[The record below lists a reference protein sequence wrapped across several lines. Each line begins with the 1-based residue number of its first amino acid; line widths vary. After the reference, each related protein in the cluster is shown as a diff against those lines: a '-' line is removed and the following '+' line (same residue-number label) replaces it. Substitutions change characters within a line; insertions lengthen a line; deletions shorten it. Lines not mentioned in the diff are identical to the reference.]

1 MEVMNNT
8 PFLAFTR
15 IALNNWHYIS
25 RKVLS
30 LNREINFFTGHSG
43 SGKST
48 VIDAMQLVLYA
59 NTDGRGFFNKAA
71 ADDSDR
77 SLIEYLR
84 GMVNIGENN
93 EFSYLRNQNFS
104 STIVLEMQLTGTE
117 NFQCIGIVFDV
128 NTASNEVSRRFF
140 WHKGSLWENEYRIDG
155 ATYNLTQHGFARDMN
170 FELIREQ
177 PDELRYRLADNEESR
192 RRYPFPFRLEIGY
205 RIQGKQIE
213 VLWEVKNTGDKEL
226 HFQIGA
232 HPAFYF
238 PAFDMI
244 SEGGGSQIPANP
256 VSRNNIIVISQ
267 TDPEHEYPLRLTD
280 GLLPLDTHTF
290 DRDALILENNQVEKV
305 TLYNKEKQP
314 YLSLRFTTP
323 VVGLWSPPAKNAP
336 FICIEPWYGRCDR
349 AHYDGEYKDK
359 DWMQHLQPAAVFK
372 GGYVIQIEE

>member
-1 MEVMNNT
+1 MKT
-8 PFLAFTR
+8 
-15 IALNNWHYIS
+15 IS
-25 RKVLS
+25 NSQLTIRVSPHGAELC
-30 LNREINFFTGHSG
+30 NIICN
-43 SGKST
+43 GK
-48 VIDAMQLVLYA
+48 
-59 NTDGRGFFNKAA
+59 
-71 ADDSDR
+71 
-77 SLIEYLR
+77 EYLWQADPAFWKR
-84 GMVNIGENN
+84 HSPVL
-93 EFSYLRNQNFS
+93 FP
-104 STIVLEMQLTGTE
+104 IV
-117 NFQCIGIVFDV
+117 
-128 NTASNEVSRRFF
+128 
-140 WHKGSLWENEYRIDG
+140 GSVWENEYRIDG

-177 PDELRYRLADNEESR
+177 PDELRYRLVDNEESR

-238 PAFDMI
+238 PAFDMKSNERGYLGFDRTEDLKYILI
-244 SEGGGSQIPANP
+244 SEKGCA
-256 VSRNNIIVISQ
+256 
-267 TDPEHEYPLRLTD
+267 DPEHEYPLRLTD

-323 VVGLWSPPAKNAP
+323 VAGLWSPPAKNAP